1 VEASQAAPAKGKKG
15 QPSKAD
21 VALSHIRK
29 LYAIEKAAEDLG
41 ESERYRV
48 RQEKSL
54 PLLKTFK
61 AWLGKTP
68 AR

>member
-1 VEASQAAPAKGKKG
+1 M
-15 QPSKAD
+15 
-21 VALSHIRK
+21 SHIRK